1 MRFPDC
7 YSEIGIF
14 KIHFEILVGF
24 YRINLLG
31 DFKFTMGLNLSACF
45 FLLQKK
51 EQTKPDGPSVT
62 SDIVCCDN
70 NSRTSASQTADIL
83 ADIMAKF

>member
-1 MRFPDC
+1 
-7 YSEIGIF
+7 
-14 KIHFEILVGF
+14 
-24 YRINLLG
+24 
-31 DFKFTMGLNLSACF
+31 MGLNLPACF